1 MSDASEE
8 KVSMIETVK
17 IVWRLFTRSDRI
29 AFIRIV
35 FMVIIG
41 MFLETVSLGIVV
53 PIIGILTQDNYQ
65 EKYPWIVDLFG
76 SLSREEL
83 ISAVMVAMVFIY
95 IVRSLFL
102 FWSLW
107 IQKGF
112 SASVSGRL
120 SQSLFSIY
128 LRQPYM
134 FHLQRNSSTLMRN
147 AKNATSVVTCGVDP
161 FLVLL
166 TDGLV
171 AIAMFG
177 LLIYVEPIGTL
188 AVLLVFG
195 ISTLLFQRL
204 TRRRIDNWGY
214 RVDYHE
220 TKILQHLQEGFGGA
234 KDVKI
239 LGRENEFLSQHE
251 KHLGESIR
259 INRIYNVIL
268 TLPRSFMEIITI
280 VGLCLL
286 VVSMV
291 VRDRPL
297 SDIVPILGL
306 FAAAAFRVMPS
317 INRLLMATQT
327 LIFNRSIIASVYRD
341 FLLDSPE
348 VNSAQRVEPFAKQ
361 LELKDVS
368 FKYPTAATPSLQDV
382 SLVVKR
388 GEAVGFVGPSGA
400 GKSTL
405 VDVILGL
412 FAPTSGVV
420 SVDGSDVHQN
430 LRNWQ
435 NQIGYVPQA
444 IYLTDDTLRRNVAF
458 GLNDENIDD
467 DLVREAIHLAQLQEF
482 VSTLPDGLETVV
494 GERGVRL
501 SGGQRQRIGIA
512 RALYHKPSVLVLDEA
527 TSSLDTPTEH
537 GVMQA
542 VQALQGSK
550 TVIIVAH
557 RLSTVEYCDRLYRI
571 EDSRITEEG
580 TFAEVVQR
588 STKKE

>member
-1 MSDASEE
+1 MSDTSET
-8 KVSMIETVK
+8 KISMIETVK
-17 IVWRLFTRSDRI
+17 IVWKLFTNSDRI

-35 FMVIIG
+35 VMVIIG
-41 MFLETVSLGIVV
+41 MFLETISLGIVV
-53 PIIGILTQDNYQ
+53 PIIGILTQDDYQ
-65 EKYPWIVDLFG
+65 QKYPFIVDIFG
-76 SLSREEL
+76 NLSREEL
-83 ISAVMVAMVFIY
+83 ISAVMVAMVLIY
-95 IVRSLFL
+95 VVRSLFL

-171 AIAMFG
+171 AIAMFA
-177 LLIYVEPIGTL
+177 LLIAVEPVGTL

-195 ISTLLFQRL
+195 LSTFVFQRT

-214 RVDYHE
+214 QVDYHE

-234 KDVKI
+234 KDVKV

-291 VRDRPL
+291 VRGREL
-297 SDIVPILGL
+297 ADIVPILGL

-327 LIFNRSIIASVYRD
+327 LIFNRSIIASVYKD
-341 FLLDSPE
+341 FLLDSPDSLT
-348 VNSAQRVEPFAKQ
+348 VKSNTKFASE
-361 LELKDVS
+361 LELVDVS
-368 FKYPTAATPSLQDV
+368 FQYPAAATASLQNV

-420 SVDGSDVHQN
+420 KVDGQDVQQN

-458 GLNDENIDD
+458 GLNDENINDN
-467 DLVREAIHLAQLQEF
+467 LVRDAIRLAQLGEF
-482 VSTLPDGLETVV
+482 VATLPEKLDTVV

-512 RALYHKPSVLVLDEA
+512 RALYHNPSVLVLDEA

-550 TVIIVAH
+550 TVLIVAH
-557 RLSTVEYCDRLYRI
+557 RLSTVEYCDRLYKI
-571 EDSRITEEG
+571 ENARITEEG
-580 TFAEVVQR
+580 TFDEVVQR
-588 STKKE
+588 SAKKQ